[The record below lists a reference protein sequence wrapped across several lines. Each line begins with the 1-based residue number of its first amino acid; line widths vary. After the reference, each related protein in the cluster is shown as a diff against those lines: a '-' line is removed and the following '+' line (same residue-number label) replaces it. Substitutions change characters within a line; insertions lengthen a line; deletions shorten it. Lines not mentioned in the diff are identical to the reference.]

1 MRVCYFVQS
10 HRDPAQVARLLRTL
24 RRGSPEA
31 HLVVGHDARH
41 SQLRA
46 AELPAG
52 VDLFVPPPPIE
63 RGELSLLSPYFLALE
78 RLAAQKIDYD
88 WLVYLSGDD
97 YPTQPLAR
105 SERALAASG
114 VDGFLLHWE
123 AFAPVNPWGRRR
135 QGIFRYRYQ
144 YRKLA
149 PGWESLLRLL
159 KPLNRLQSRFHLQ
172 TTYGPRLGVLASAT
186 PFGPGRVCYAGIQ
199 WTTLGRRAV
208 ERLRALLA
216 RESELLDY
224 YRHTLCP
231 DESVVQTLLLN
242 ESDLCFANAS
252 LRYVDSRGTRD
263 GRPRTL
269 GVADLPALEVP
280 AVHFARK
287 FDATVRPEL
296 LDHLDARLAST
307 G

>member
-1 MRVCYFVQS
+1 MRVCYFIQS
-10 HRDPAQVARLLRTL
+10 HRAPSQVARLVHAL
-24 RRGSPEA
+24 RRGSPDA
-31 HLVVGHDARH
+31 HLVVGHDARR
-41 SQLRA
+41 SELRA
-46 AELPAG
+46 AELPDG

-78 RLAAQKIDYD
+78 RLAAQEVDYD

-105 SERALAASG
+105 SERALALSG

-123 AFAPVNPWGRRR
+123 AFAPANPWGRRR
-135 QGIFRYRYQ
+135 QGVFRYRYQ
-144 YRKLA
+144 YRKIA
-149 PGWESLLRLL
+149 PGWVPLLRLL
-159 KPLNRLQSRFHLQ
+159 KPLNRLQSLVHLQ
-172 TTYGPRLGVLASAT
+172 TTYGPRLGVRARAT
-186 PFGPGRVCYAGIQ
+186 PFRPGRVCYAGIQ

-216 RESELLDY
+216 RETGLLDY
-224 YRHTLCP
+224 YGRTLCP

-242 ESDLCFANAS
+242 ERDLRFANAS

-269 GVADLPALEVP
+269 GREDLAALEDP

-287 FDATVRPEL
+287 FDATADRAL
-296 LDHLDARLAST
+296 LDRLDARLASST
-307 G
+307 

>member
-41 SQLRA
+41 SELRA

-63 RGELSLLSPYFLALE
+63 RGELSLLSPYFLAID
-78 RLAAQKIDYD
+78 RLAVQEIDYD

-97 YPTQPLAR
+97 YPTQPLAQ

-135 QGIFRYRYQ
+135 QGVFRYRYQ

-149 PGWESLLRLL
+149 AGWAPLLRFLRLL
-159 KPLNRLQSRFHLQ
+159 NRVQSRLHLQ
-172 TTYGPRLGVLASAT
+172 TTYGPRLGVLARST

-216 RESELLDY
+216 RETGLLDY
-224 YRHTLCP
+224 FGRTLCP

-242 ESDLCFANAS
+242 ESDLRFANAS

-269 GVADLPALEVP
+269 GLADLPALEVP

-287 FDATVRPEL
+287 VDAAAQPEL
-296 LDHLDARLAST
+296 LDRLDARLATS